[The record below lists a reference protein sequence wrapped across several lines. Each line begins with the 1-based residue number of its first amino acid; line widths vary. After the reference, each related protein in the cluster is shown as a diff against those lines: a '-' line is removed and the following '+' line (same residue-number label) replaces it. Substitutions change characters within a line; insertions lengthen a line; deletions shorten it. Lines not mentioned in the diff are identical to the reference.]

1 MMRMRATVLSLASTL
16 ALSALTTACSVSVE
30 VKPPHRFNS
39 TEQSKSAAADFNG
52 EEISI
57 ANQNGDLQVI
67 ADSSVTKI
75 TATVK
80 AFAIAEEGTP
90 QSDADAALVEVNQSL
105 TLDDST
111 AGKVTVSCGQARQAH
126 GKVSTGNTGCD
137 LVVKVP
143 AGKGLKL
150 SATNGNGSVKGT
162 GLAAADGAQI
172 ALKTNNGSVDATVT
186 GGANITS
193 GNGNITASLTPT
205 KGCTILVSTAD
216 GGNGDVDLA
225 LPSDF
230 AADAITFSAGKGPSD
245 VSITGFSDLTAS
257 STSRGTKGAGAASLT
272 AKASSLGKLTVH
284 SR

>member
-1 MMRMRATVLSLASTL
+1 MRATVLSLASTL
-16 ALSALTTACSVSVE
+16 AIAAFASACSVSVE
-30 VKPPHRFNS
+30 VKPPHRYNS
-39 TEQSKSAAADFNG
+39 TEVSKSANADFNG

-57 ANQNGDLQVI
+57 SNQNGELQVV

-75 TATVK
+75 TASVK
-80 AFAIAEEGTP
+80 AFALAEEGTP
-90 QSDADAALVEVNQSL
+90 QSDADAALKEVNDSL
-105 TLDDST
+105 TVDETS
-111 AGKVTVSCGQARQAH
+111 GKVTVSCGQARAQH

-150 SATNGNGSVKGT
+150 SANNGNGSLKGS

-172 ALKTNNGSVDATVT
+172 TLRTSNGSVDATVT

-193 GNGNITASLTPT
+193 GNGDITASLTPT
-205 KGCTILVSTAD
+205 KGCTIVVSTAD

-230 AADAITFSAGKGPSD
+230 AADAITFAAGKG
-245 VSITGFSDLTAS
+245 VSVSGFSDLTSS

-272 AKASSLGKLTVH
+272 AKASDLGQLKVH